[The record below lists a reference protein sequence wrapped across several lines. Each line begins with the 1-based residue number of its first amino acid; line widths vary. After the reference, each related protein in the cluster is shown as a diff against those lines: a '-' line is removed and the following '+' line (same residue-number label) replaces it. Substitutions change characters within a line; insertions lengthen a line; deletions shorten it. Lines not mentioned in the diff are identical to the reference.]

1 MGLVLKKEME
11 QSKLWSAGMIVNV
24 SKILKRKEVIKR

>member
-11 QSKLWSAGMIVNV
+11 QSGLWTAGMVAVQENPN
-24 SKILKRKEVIKR
+24 KKGGD